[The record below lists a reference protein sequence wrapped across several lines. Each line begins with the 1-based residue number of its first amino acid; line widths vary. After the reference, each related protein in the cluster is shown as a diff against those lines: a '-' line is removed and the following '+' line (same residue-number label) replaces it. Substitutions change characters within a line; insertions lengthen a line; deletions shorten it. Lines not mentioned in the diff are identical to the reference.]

1 MLFIDSKYKHIQALR
16 GNLVIKPS
24 LFHALSQFQTKI
36 ITLRSEVLGLIRIE
50 QLNILSHIWDWMTP
64 LNSDNIH
71 HFFYATVIQPHSAH
85 SPFWSRF
92 VLLCLWH
99 LYPVL
104 FVVFLPSVRA
114 ESVCFAVKVLP
125 RGRSLVD

>member
-1 MLFIDSKYKHIQALR
+1 M
-16 GNLVIKPS
+16 
-24 LFHALSQFQTKI
+24 
-36 ITLRSEVLGLIRIE
+36 LGLIRIE

-71 HFFYATVIQPHSAH
+71 HFFYAAVIQPNSAH

-99 LYPVL
+99 LFPVL